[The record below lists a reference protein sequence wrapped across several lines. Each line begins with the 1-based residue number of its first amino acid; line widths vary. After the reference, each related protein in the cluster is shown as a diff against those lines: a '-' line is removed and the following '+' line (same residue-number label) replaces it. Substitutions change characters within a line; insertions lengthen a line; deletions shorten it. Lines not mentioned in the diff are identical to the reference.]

1 MERNPYAPS
10 RATLESGTSS
20 AHAAQTGVWRDGK
33 TLVMQPNAS
42 LPQRCVKCND
52 AADQPIPERKVYW
65 YHPAVYILIVIN
77 LLIFLIVALAVRK
90 TAVVTA
96 GLCVEHKQRR
106 RNAILVA
113 WAGVALGVGLF
124 VAASATDSENWP
136 LLALGGIVSILAGII
151 WGIVFGRV
159 VYAKRIDKVHVRLG
173 GCGAEFLDSLPPFA
187 G

>member
-1 MERNPYAPS
+1 
-10 RATLESGTSS
+10 
-20 AHAAQTGVWRDGK
+20 
-33 TLVMQPNAS
+33 
-42 LPQRCVKCND
+42 
-52 AADQPIPERKVYW
+52 
-65 YHPAVYILIVIN
+65 
-77 LLIFLIVALAVRK
+77 
-90 TAVVTA
+90 
-96 GLCVEHKQRR
+96 
-106 RNAILVA
+106 
-113 WAGVALGVGLF
+113 LGVGLF